1 MNRRRDSSDLLA
13 AFIFSFCLLALVIM
27 VAFWSDSRT
36 DSRSKASSDDTVVS
50 TAIAA
55 IQGQQA
61 SWVDNGEYA
70 LGTAQ
75 LEIVS
80 PEAVSALSDKKI
92 DYELISATNNLI
104 IFEVSASDDSISGA
118 SLRIALRKGQV
129 VSVFCSEVGNRCQ
142 DELLLSPELGE
153 R

>member
-1 MNRRRDSSDLLA
+1 
-13 AFIFSFCLLALVIM
+13 M

-70 LGTAQ
+70 LGTEQ

-80 PEAVSALSDKKI
+80 PEAASALSDKKI

-104 IFEVSASDDSISGA
+104 RFEVSASDSDDAALGA

>member
-27 VAFWSDSRT
+27 VAFWSDSR
-36 DSRSKASSDDTVVS
+36 SKASSADTVVS

-70 LGTAQ
+70 LGTEQ

-80 PEAVSALSDKKI
+80 PEAASALSDKKI

-104 IFEVSASDDSISGA
+104 RFEVSASDSDDAALGA